1 MVSVL
6 LLYGGGDS
14 ADSHGQ
20 QPAHLKGENMLKK
33 SLVVVAGVAVGVWLA
48 AIISMASEAGGNKV
62 GEAEF
67 KEHCVMCHP
76 DGGNI
81 INPQKTLHKKDLEA
95 NNVKTPD
102 DIVKIIRNPGPGMPK
117 FDESAISA
125 DEAKEISEYILA
137 TFK

>member
-1 MVSVL
+1 
-6 LLYGGGDS
+6 
-14 ADSHGQ
+14 
-20 QPAHLKGENMLKK
+20 MLKK
-33 SLVVVAGVAVGVWLA
+33 SLIVVGGVAVGVWLA
-48 AIISMASEAGGNKV
+48 AIISMASEAGGNKA

-67 KEHCVMCHP
+67 NEHCVMCHP
-76 DGGNI
+76 NGGNI

-95 NNVKTPD
+95 NNIKTPD

-125 DEAKEISEYILA
+125 EEAKKIAEYILA